1 MYQVCTGDCPIRAS
15 ILHNCS
21 WKDYRMK
28 LLADKNIPA
37 SVVRVL
43 KEDGYD
49 IRGDTDRITGYF

>member
-15 ILHNCS
+15 ILHNGS